1 MKKFLLKENL
11 EDIIQLNSDVTK
23 VYNELLKANVYDPAL
38 ASFHMAAQHGYLSV
52 CQIIIQLAS
61 DSGHSYIFM
70 KIKEE
75 PVEQVD
81 SEEGLIDLDI
91 GNHLQY
97 CRTR

>member
-61 DSGHSYIFM
+61 DSGHLYCIRNCSIVEM
-70 KIKEE
+70 IQAPLLKKIK
-75 PVEQVD
+75 
-81 SEEGLIDLDI
+81 LA
-91 GNHLQY
+91 
-97 CRTR
+97 